1 MVASLD
7 AERARTWLSARGFGR
22 FAVMF
27 GVGLGGFGSVM
38 RRVVMMGGGHV
49 CVMRGHVVIFFFVM
63 PRSFAVMVRREFVM
77 LGSLLMMLD
86 RMLGHRSSSR
96 ILRVTGAGA

>member
-1 MVASLD
+1 
-7 AERARTWLSARGFGR
+7 
-22 FAVMF
+22 
-27 GVGLGGFGSVM
+27 
-38 RRVVMMGGGHV
+38 MMGGGHV
-49 CVMRGHVVIFFFVM
+49 CVMRGHVVIFFFVV
-63 PRSFAVMVRREFVM
+63 PRSFAVMVREFVM